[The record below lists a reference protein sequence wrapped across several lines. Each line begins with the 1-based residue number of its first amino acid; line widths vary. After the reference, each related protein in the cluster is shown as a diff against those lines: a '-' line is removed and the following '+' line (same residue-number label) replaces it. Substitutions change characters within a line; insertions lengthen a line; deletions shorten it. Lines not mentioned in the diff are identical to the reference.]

1 MTTEVKVPALPESV
15 SDGVVVV
22 WHKQPGDAVERDEAL
37 VDIETD
43 KVVLEVPAP
52 VDGVLEKILSAEG
65 AQVTAAQVIGV
76 IGTNGA
82 TATPTTPAGA
92 NQEPGRDARQ
102 VHDQP
107 LGPAVRKLL
116 AEHRLQPGQIPA
128 TGKGGRLTKGDVL
141 AYLAQ
146 QGRPAAPASEVLV
159 ETAVAAKPPLTE
171 APRPVAPTPGL
182 PEVSEDRPQKRVP
195 MSRLRARVAE
205 RLLQASLGTAMLTTF
220 NEVDMLPVKQLRE
233 RHGKSFADTHGV
245 RLGYMSF
252 FVRAAAEALK
262 RHPDINASIDGEDI
276 VYHGFCDI
284 GVAISTERGLVVPI
298 LRNAEY
304 MSLAEIET
312 DILEFAEKGKSGKLS
327 MDEITGGT
335 FTITNGGVFGSML
348 STPILNPPQSA
359 ILGMHSIKD
368 RAVVIDGEIVVR
380 PVMYLALTYD
390 HRIVDGKSAVTFL
403 RTIIELLEDPAS
415 MLLDL

>member
-22 WHKQPGDAVERDEAL
+22 WHKQPGDVIERDEAL

-43 KVVLEVPAP
+43 KVVLEVPSP
-52 VDGVLEKILSAEG
+52 VDGVLDKILSAEG
-65 AQVTAAQVIGV
+65 EQVTAAQVIGM
-76 IGTNGA
+76 IRTNGA
-82 TATPTTPAGA
+82 AAAPTTTDAAAPDPAQDVRPA
-92 NQEPGRDARQ
+92 QE
-102 VHDQP
+102 QP

-116 AEHRLQPGQIPA
+116 ADHHLQPGRIPA

-146 QGRPAAPASEVLV
+146 QERPAAPDTTV
-159 ETAVAAKPPLTE
+159 AVKPPVTE
-171 APRPVAPTPGL
+171 APPPVAPTPGL
-182 PEVSEDRPQKRVP
+182 PEIQEDRPQKRVP

-220 NEVDMLPVKQLRE
+220 NEADMLPVKQLRE
-233 RHGKSFADTHGV
+233 RHGKAFAETHGV

-304 MSLAEIET
+304 MSLAEIEK

-327 MDEITGGT
+327 MEEITGGT
-335 FTITNGGVFGSML
+335 FTVTNGGVFGSML

-359 ILGMHSIKD
+359 ILGMHTIKD
-368 RAVVIDGEIVVR
+368 RPVVIDGEIVVR
-380 PVMYLALTYD
+380 PIMYLALTYD

-403 RTIIELLEDPAS
+403 RTIIELLEEPAS

>member
-22 WHKQPGDAVERDEAL
+22 WHKQPGDAIERDEAL

-65 AQVTAAQVIGV
+65 EQVTAAQVIGV
-76 IGTNGA
+76 IRTNGA
-82 TATPTTPAGA
+82 AAA
-92 NQEPGRDARQ
+92 ADRDPGQ
-102 VHDQP
+102 GPHPMHDQP

-116 AEHRLQPGQIPA
+116 AEHHLQPGQIPA

-141 AYLAQ
+141 AFLAQ
-146 QGRPAAPASEVLV
+146 PQAPAAAVAEAAGEAG
-159 ETAVAAKPPLTE
+159 ETAVALKAPLTE
-171 APRPVAPTPGL
+171 APPPVAPTPGL
-182 PEVSEDRPQKRVP
+182 PEIQEDRPQKRVP

-220 NEVDMLPVKQLRE
+220 NEVNMLPVRLLRE
-233 RHGKSFADTHGV
+233 RHGKAFAETHGV

-262 RHPDINASIDGEDI
+262 RHPDINASIDGEDV

-312 DILEFAEKGKSGKLS
+312 DILEFAEKGKTGKLS

-368 RAVVIDGEIVVR
+368 RPVVIDGEIVVR

-403 RTIIELLEDPAS
+403 GTIIELLEDPAS

>member
-1 MTTEVKVPALPESV
+1 MSTEVRVPALPESV
-15 SDGVVVV
+15 SDGVVAC
-22 WHKQPGDAVERDEAL
+22 WHKQPGDAIRRDEPL

-52 VDGVLEKILSAEG
+52 QDGVLEKILFSDGDTVSADQVIAVIG
-65 AQVTAAQVIGV
+65 SDGTARPAAVASTGVVTAAAPAAG
-76 IGTNGA
+76 NA
-82 TATPTTPAGA
+82 TDRPA
-92 NQEPGRDARQ
+92 P
-102 VHDQP
+102 
-107 LGPAVRKLL
+107 GPAVRKLV
-116 AEHRLQPGQIPA
+116 AEHGIDTARLAGS
-128 TGKGGRLTKGDVL
+128 GKHGRLTKGDVL
-141 AYLAQ
+141 DHVEQLQAAPESAAALPQAQPEHQAQ
-146 QGRPAAPASEVLV
+146 QP
-159 ETAVAAKPPLTE
+159 AVAL
-171 APRPVAPTPGL
+171 RPTPGL
-182 PEVSEDRPQKRVP
+182 PEIEEDRPQKRVP

-205 RLLQASLGTAMLTTF
+205 RLLEATRNTAMLTTF
-220 NEVDMLPVKQLRE
+220 NEVNMQAIKQLRDKHRE
-233 RHGKSFADTHGV
+233 SFEQHHGV

-252 FVRAAAEALK
+252 FVRAVAEALK
-262 RHPDINASIDGEDI
+262 RHPDINASIDGDDI

-284 GVAISTERGLVVPI
+284 GVAISSDRGLVVPI

-312 DILEFAEKGKSGKLS
+312 EILEFANKGRAGKLS
-327 MDEITGGT
+327 MEDITGGT

-359 ILGMHSIKD
+359 ILGMHRIQD
-368 RAVVIDGEIVVR
+368 RAVVEQGEIVVR

-403 RTIIELLEDPAS
+403 KTIVELLEDPAG